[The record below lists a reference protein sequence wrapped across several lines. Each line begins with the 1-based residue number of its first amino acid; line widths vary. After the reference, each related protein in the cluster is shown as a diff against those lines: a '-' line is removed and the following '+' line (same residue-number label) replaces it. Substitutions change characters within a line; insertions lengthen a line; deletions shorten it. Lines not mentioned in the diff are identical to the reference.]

1 MRPWIALVL
10 CLLFL
15 APVPAPAAGK
25 SDTAKELRWA
35 KEIEPLIFQG
45 RAQWLKTKGGEK
57 FFAIYTPA
65 RGPTVYGGVILLHG
79 MGANP
84 DWADVIRPLR
94 TGLADQ
100 GWVTLS
106 LQMPV
111 LPNSATPKD
120 YVPLFPDVPPRIEAG
135 IAFLRTQRIAPIML
149 VGHSLGAAMGAYFL
163 AHTPRSGI
171 RVFVGIG
178 MSGGPAP
185 KSPLD
190 TAASLGKIH
199 LPVLDLYGS
208 RDFRA
213 VLSGAPR
220 RAAAARA
227 AGKHGYEQVEIDGAG
242 HFFRDMDGPLITR
255 VSGWLHKYA
264 RQAAGERM
272 NH

>member
-15 APVPAPAAGK
+15 APAPVPAAGK
-25 SDTAKELRWA
+25 SDTAKEQRWA

-45 RAQWLKTKGGEK
+45 RAEWLKTKGGEK

-79 MGANP
+79 MGVNP
-84 DWADVIRPLR
+84 DWVDVIHPLR
-94 TGLADQ
+94 TGLADK
-100 GWVTLS
+100 GWATLS

-120 YVPLFPDVPPRIEAG
+120 YIPLFPDVPPRIEAG
-135 IAFLRTQRIAPIML
+135 IAFLRTKRIAPIML

-163 AHTPRSGI
+163 ARTPHSGV
-171 RVFVGIG
+171 RAFVGIG
-178 MSGGPAP
+178 MSGSPAP

-199 LPVLDLYGS
+199 IPVLDLYGS
-208 RDFRA
+208 RDFKA
-213 VLSGAPR
+213 VLSGVPH
-220 RAAAARA
+220 RAAVARA
-227 AGKHGYEQVEIDGAG
+227 AGNHGYEQVEVGGAG
-242 HFFRDMDGPLITR
+242 HFFRDLDGPLIIR
-255 VSGWLHKYA
+255 VSGWLRKYA
-264 RQAAGERM
+264 RQPATTPNG
-272 NH
+272 